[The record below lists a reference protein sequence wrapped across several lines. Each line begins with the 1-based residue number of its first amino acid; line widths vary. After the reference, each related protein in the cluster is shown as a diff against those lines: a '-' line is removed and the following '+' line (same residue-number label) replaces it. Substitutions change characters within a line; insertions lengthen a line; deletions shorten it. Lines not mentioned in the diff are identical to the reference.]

1 MSTYARWRE
10 TWRALGARAD
20 RKLYRNLVARYREP
34 HRRYHTLEHLACC
47 FERFDEARALAV
59 RPGEVA
65 LALWFHD
72 AEYEP
77 RRTDN
82 EARSATWARGAI
94 AAAGLSAAVGARVGA
109 SILATRHRH
118 LPRDPDARLV
128 VDIDLA
134 ILGAE
139 PERFDAYERRI
150 REEYAGMPEAE
161 FRAGRGALLERLQ
174 ARTTLYGTPHFQSCC
189 ERRAR
194 LNIARSLERM
204 KHAP

>member
-1 MSTYARWRE
+1 MPTYARWRE
-10 TWRALGARAD
+10 TWRGLGARTD
-20 RKLYRNLVARYREP
+20 PKLYRDLVARYREP
-34 HRRYHTLEHLACC
+34 HRRYHTLEHLAYC
-47 FERFDEARALAV
+47 FDRFDEARALAA

-72 AEYEP
+72 AEYDP
-77 RRTDN
+77 RRADN
-82 EARSATWARGAI
+82 EARSAAWARTVAG
-94 AAAGLSAAVGARVGA
+94 AAGLPTDVGARVGA
-109 SILATRHRH
+109 SILATRHRD
-118 LPRDPDARLV
+118 LPVDPDARLV

-150 REEYAGMPEAE
+150 REEYAWMPEVE
-161 FRAGRGALLERLQ
+161 FRAGRGALLQRLL
-174 ARTTLYGTPHFQSCC
+174 ARTGIYSTPHFLECF

-204 KHAP
+204 QRA